1 MEIPLFP
8 LHTVLAPGI
17 ALPLHIFEERYRVMI
32 GRCLDAE
39 SSFGV
44 VRIRAGREV
53 APRPGAAGA
62 AAPPGAAP
70 TAGAAPS
77 PGAPTDQPAIA
88 AVGTFA
94 EIRQAS
100 RYPDGRLDI
109 LTVGAGRFLVQ
120 DVVAG
125 REPYLVGIV
134 EPIAEEIGDPVAADV
149 LVRRVTRRF
158 VEYLR
163 LIQPRPGE
171 DVEPIDVQVEV
182 DIDEEDAATTPEGEP
197 VELAGGDAAG
207 PEDLAA
213 VLRIPDDPVRLSHLL
228 AGIVQVEPD
237 RKQALLEAPT
247 AEARLRALDALLA
260 RERLF
265 LGLRLAPY
273 APDRRQLIARA
284 S

>member
-1 MEIPLFP
+1 MEVPLFP

-32 GRCLDAE
+32 GRCLDAGAP
-39 SSFGV
+39 FGV
-44 VRIRAGREV
+44 VLIRSGREV
-53 APRPGAAGA
+53 APLPGAE
-62 AAPPGAAP
+62 P
-70 TAGAAPS
+70 
-77 PGAPTDQPAIA
+77 DELAIA
-88 AVGTFA
+88 GVGTFA

-109 LTVGAGRFLVQ
+109 LTVGAGRFTVRE
-120 DVVAG
+120 VVAG
-125 REPYLVGIV
+125 REPYLVGVV
-134 EPIAEEIGDPVAADV
+134 EPVEDEVGDAAAADA

-182 DIDEEDAATTPEGEP
+182 DVDEAEVDAAAEGEP
-197 VELAGGDAAG
+197 LELAAGDG
-207 PEDLAA
+207 PGPDDLAA

-228 AGIVQVEPD
+228 AGIIQVEPD

-260 RERLF
+260 RERLL

-273 APDRRQLIARA
+273 APDRRQLGARA